1 MFGVLTIKS
10 NKVIPFDNY
19 EFGISAVNQTTPY
32 LWGGLRTFDEI
43 GAEKQV
49 FTGLTAGKY
58 KYFVRRKTD
67 KQIVKAADA
76 DVFINDLQTFY
87 FARNIED
94 RFQFDAVSKR
104 IILSDSHP
112 LFNARFAILHSSFN
126 GLTVRSVVNLIPSLL
141 SFDEVSF
148 SENAFNI
155 SEMQLVG
162 DDIYSVVVKMF

>member
-1 MFGVLTIKS
+1 MKNTLTLLLVLLVSLAQAQTKKYPLLIGTYTNTCDSKGIYVYDFDT
-10 NKVIPFDNY
+10 NTGDFVFKNATEKVINPSYLTLSKDQKIVY
-19 EFGISAVNQTTPY
+19 SVN
-32 LWGGLRTFDEI
+32 EN
-43 GAEKQV
+43 GAESTV
-49 FTGLTAGKY
+49 SS
-58 KYFVRRKTD
+58 
-67 KQIVKAADA
+67 
-76 DVFINDLQTFY
+76 
-87 FARNIED
+87 
-94 RFQFDAVSKR
+94 FQFDAVSKR

-162 DDIYSVVVKMF
+162 DDIYSIVVKMF

>member
-1 MFGVLTIKS
+1 MFGVLTIEA
-10 NKVIPFDNY
+10 NKVIPFDKF

-32 LWGGLRTFDEI
+32 LWGGLRAFKEN

-67 KQIVKAADA
+67 KQIVKTADA
-76 DVFINDLQTFY
+76 DVFINDLLTFY

-94 RFQFDAVSKR
+94 RFQFDAASKR

-112 LFNARFAILHSSFN
+112 LFNARFVILHASWN
-126 GLTVRSVVNLIPSLL
+126 GFTVHN
-141 SFDEVSF
+141 EVSF
-148 SENAFNI
+148 SNNIFDI
-155 SEMQLVG
+155 SEMQLLG
-162 DDIYSVVVKMF
+162 NDIYSVVIKMF